1 MVNLFTTSSQEKS
14 TLQEVGASLS
24 KSAIR
29 RRLHESK
36 YRRFTTRCE
45 RGQMRLCQKKT
56 SKKSLTTYRKAWSI
70 QEQQPR
76 RFWGGKNVNYS
87 ARAKSISWSQPD
99 WACISLAEDKT
110 KERKPHKHN
119 IWSQLQQRPGK
130 ASQKRK
136 ASLWW
141 CPWDPDLRQSLP
153 VNDSKPISKLNIYLW
168 LYLFVQLHLS
178 PWKWGT
184 VYKNGCNSFLSIL
197 LYFCSTPW
205 IKD

>member
-1 MVNLFTTSSQEKS
+1 MVNPFTTSSQEKS

-29 RRLHESK
+29 RRLHVSK
-36 YRRFTTRCE
+36 YRRFTTRCKQ
-45 RGQMRLCQKKT
+45 GQIRLCQKKP
-56 SKKSLTTYRKAWSI
+56 SKKKPDNFWKSMKHTGKAT
-70 QEQQPR
+70 QEILR
-76 RFWGGKNVNYS
+76 VKNVNYS
-87 ARAKSISWSQPD
+87 ARAKSISRSQPD

-110 KERKPHKHN
+110 KDRKPYKHN
-119 IWSQLQQRPGK
+119 NWSQLQQRPGK

>member
-1 MVNLFTTSSQEKS
+1 MVNPFTISSQEKS

-29 RRLHESK
+29 RRLHVST
-36 YRRFTTRCE
+36 YRRFTTRCKQ
-45 RGQMRLCQKKT
+45 GQIRLCQKKT
-56 SKKSLTTYRKAWSI
+56 SKKSLTTSGKAT
-70 QEQQPR
+70 QEILR
-76 RFWGGKNVNYS
+76 VKKVNYS
-87 ARAKSISWSQPD
+87 ARAKSISWSQTD

-110 KERKPHKHN
+110 KDRKPHKHN
-119 IWSQLQQRPGK
+119 NWSQLQQRPGK

-153 VNDSKPISKLNIYLW
+153 AKDSKPISKLNIYLW

-205 IKD
+205 NKD